1 MISENKGQETFHNF
15 REGNLAARD
24 GQFAVE
30 TFSLTKIFSDWWG
43 RSRVVAVEDLNL
55 KVRRNEVFGLLG
67 PNGSGKTT
75 VLKML
80 LGLLHPT
87 RGKAIVLG
95 GDGRNPKISAKIG
108 FLTEES
114 YLYPYLNARETLDF
128 YGRLFGLSSRLRR
141 ARVDALL
148 DMVGL
153 SGMANRPVGTFSK
166 GMARRIGLAQ
176 ALINDPELLILDEPT
191 SGLDPIGTKQIK
203 DLIVEL
209 AKRGKTVLLC
219 SHLLADAEEV
229 CDRIAILYGGHM
241 QRQGSVD
248 ELLKQM
254 DKRQITTDVLNA
266 DAIEKIKQI
275 IENQGSSFEITEPMQ
290 RLESFFID
298 IVRQAQREKRPTSG
312 VVNRMEATAAERTAA
327 VSDVLDRLVAAKVG
341 PDKSAE
347 PKKTVESIEL
357 KPDEDV
363 LSRLTE
369 DEQKSTEPL
378 QQQSEERQ
386 DDAQKQQDVRKGLLD
401 ELVGGQDSAE
411 QQKSDR
417 NDGKRSGDDKNG

>member
-1 MISENKGQETFHNF
+1 VAGEN
-15 REGNLAARD
+15 

-43 RSRVVAVEDLNL
+43 RSRIVAVEDLNL

-108 FLTEES
+108 FLPEES

-128 YGRLFGLSSRLRR
+128 YGRLFGLNSRLRK

-176 ALINDPELLILDEPT
+176 ALINDPELMILDEPT

-248 ELLKQM
+248 ELLKQT
-254 DKRQITTDVLNA
+254 DKRQITTDVLSA
-266 DAIEKIKQI
+266 DVVEKIKQI
-275 IENQGSSFEITEPMQ
+275 IENQGSDFEITEPMQ
-290 RLESFFID
+290 KLESFFID
-298 IVRQAQREKRPTSG
+298 IIRQAQREKRPTSG
-312 VVNRMEATAAERTAA
+312 VVNRMEATAAQRAAA
-327 VSDVLDRLVAAKVG
+327 VADVLDRLVAAKVG
-341 PDKSAE
+341 PDKSAG
-347 PKKTVESIEL
+347 PKKAVESLEL
-357 KPDEDV
+357 KPDEDI
-363 LSRLTE
+363 LSKLAE
-369 DEQKSTEPL
+369 DKQKSTEPL
-378 QQQSEERQ
+378 QQQSKERQ
-386 DDAQKQQDVRKGLLD
+386 DDAQKQQDIRKGLLD
-401 ELVGGQDSAE
+401 KLVDGQNSAG

-417 NDGKRSGDDKNG
+417 KGGERSGDDKNG

>member
-1 MISENKGQETFHNF
+1 MKDE
-15 REGNLAARD
+15 
-24 GQFAVE
+24 QFVIE
-30 TFSLTKIFSDWWG
+30 TFSLTKIFNDWWG

-55 KVRRNEVFGLLG
+55 KVSRNEVFGLLG

-80 LGLLHPT
+80 LGLLYPT
-87 RGKAIVLG
+87 KGKAIVLG
-95 GDGRNPKISAKIG
+95 GDSRNPKISAKIG
-108 FLTEES
+108 FLPEES

-128 YGRLFGLSSRLRR
+128 YGRLFGLNSALRK

-209 AKRGKTVLLC
+209 GKRGKTVLLC

-229 CDRIAILYGGHM
+229 CDRIAILYGGHI
-241 QRQGSVD
+241 QRYGSVE
-248 ELLKQM
+248 ELLKQANR
-254 DKRQITTDVLNA
+254 RQITTDIISD
-266 DAIEKIKQI
+266 DAVEKIRQI
-275 IENQGSSFEITEPMQ
+275 IAKQGSSFEITAPLQ
-290 RLESFFID
+290 KLESFFID

-312 VVNRMEATAAERTAA
+312 VVNRMEATTADRAAA
-327 VSDVLDRLVAAKVG
+327 VSDVLDRLVAAKV
-341 PDKSAE
+341 E
-347 PKKTVESIEL
+347 PEKLTEPQKVLKTIEL

-363 LSRLTE
+363 LSRLAE
-369 DEQKSTEPL
+369 DKQEDIEPPS
-378 QQQSEERQ
+378 QQDKGQQ
-386 DDAQKQQDVRKGLLD
+386 PDIQKQQDVRKELLD
-401 ELVGGQDSAE
+401 KLVD
-411 QQKSDR
+411 D
-417 NDGKRSGDDKNG
+417 RSGDDKNG